1 MLKSNDELKKEILR
15 IFPNNLRGV
24 LDSIK
29 IDFRLL
35 LEIRIRVNKPIL
47 IYYDNEEYFI
57 NIKNGLVKYPEDA
70 YMITIDEVKE
80 SLQYICNYSL
90 YAYENEIK
98 KGFISVKGGNRIG
111 ICGKVISEN
120 GCIKNIRN
128 ISSINIRIAKEIKG
142 CADELMKYIY
152 NEKNNIANTLI
163 ISPPGCGKTTMLR
176 DMIRQISTMGKTVGV
191 VDERCEIGACEFG
204 IPGNDLGLRTDIL
217 DACPKSEGIMML
229 IRSMSPK
236 VIAVDEIGS
245 REEEKAIQ
253 YGIHSGCSFISTIHA
268 DSIEEYFKKNNNEI
282 FSRLILLSGKRG
294 PGTLEG
300 IYDSK
305 GVRIFD

>member
-1 MLKSNDELKKEILR
+1 MNKIEYIIELLPEILKNIIRNYYR
-15 IFPNNLRGV
+15 INKITELRMRIGKPFEV
-24 LDSIK
+24 YIGNESFFLD
-29 IDFRLL
+29 
-35 LEIRIRVNKPIL
+35 
-47 IYYDNEEYFI
+47 
-57 NIKNGLVKYPEDA
+57 KNGYEADA
-70 YMITIDEVKE
+70 VNAYYITEKNINETIEHSCD
-80 SLQYICNYSL
+80 YSL

>member
-1 MLKSNDELKKEILR
+1 MNKIEYIIELLPEVIKKIIRNFYGINKITELR
-15 IFPNNLRGV
+15 MRIGKPFEVYIGNESV
-24 LDSIK
+24 FLD
-29 IDFRLL
+29 
-35 LEIRIRVNKPIL
+35 
-47 IYYDNEEYFI
+47 
-57 NIKNGLVKYPEDA
+57 KNGYVVEAENA
-70 YMITIDEVKE
+70 YSVTEKNINETIEHSCD
-80 SLQYICNYSL
+80 YSL

-142 CADELMKYIY
+142 CADELMKYICSD
-152 NEKNNIANTLI
+152 KNNIANTLI

-176 DMIRQISTMGKTVGV
+176 DLIRQISNMGKTVGV

-204 IPGNDLGLRTDIL
+204 VPGNDLGLRTDIL

-245 REEEKAIQ
+245 KEDEKAILH
-253 YGIHSGCSFISTIHA
+253 GIHSGCSFISTIHA
-268 DSIEEYFKKNNNEI
+268 DSIEEYFEKNNNEI

-294 PGTLEG
+294 PGTVEG